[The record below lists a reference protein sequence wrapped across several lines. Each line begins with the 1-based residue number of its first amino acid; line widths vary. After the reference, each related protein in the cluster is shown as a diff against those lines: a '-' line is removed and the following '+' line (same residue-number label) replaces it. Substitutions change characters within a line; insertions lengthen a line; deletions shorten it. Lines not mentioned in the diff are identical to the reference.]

1 MKKIYK
7 EAFLATL
14 MVFAIMWIFFLTI
27 SISFKPFNYV
37 AKTLKNIQLTDIYFS
52 NLSNDKAVEDIVLVN
67 IENLDREGIA
77 MLTEKINNTRPKVIG
92 LDIFFE
98 NRVDTIGDP
107 LLEKAFRNASD
118 KLVLAG
124 RYDMNTQS
132 YNENYRYYKNIAY
145 GHADLV
151 TNNERTK
158 PVRTFHPRHKSK
170 SGYLYSFAAKIAE
183 KAAPEKFKELEERN
197 KKKELI
203 NYTGDRNTF
212 VSLNYR
218 DVLASPP
225 EELNFLKD
233 KIVLLGYL
241 GGMNRKSGDED
252 DKFFTPVNT
261 NYVGRSL
268 PDMYGLTIHANIIS
282 MILKENYIKR
292 IPLWF
297 LLIIS
302 FVLVY
307 LHVLPFAYF
316 FIKHHLWYHVNAKIF
331 QLISVSVI
339 LLLVFILFKGTNI
352 LFPTKY
358 LLLGVVLSVD
368 VLYFY
373 EALAILAHKKLGW
386 NSIFVH

>member
-7 EAFLATL
+7 EALLATL
-14 MVFAIMWIFFLTI
+14 LVFAIIWIFFLTI

-52 NLSNDKAVEDIVLVN
+52 NLSNDKAIEDIVLVN

-77 MLTEKINNTRPKVIG
+77 MLTEKINSTRPKVIG

-98 NRVDTIGDP
+98 NKVDTIGDP
-107 LLEKAFRNASD
+107 LLEKAFRNAGD

-124 RYDMNTQS
+124 RYDMKAQS
-132 YNENYRYYKNIAY
+132 FNRGFRHYKDITY
-145 GHADLV
+145 GHAGLV
-151 TNNERTK
+151 TNQDRTK
-158 PVRTFHPRHKSK
+158 PVRAFYTDYKGK
-170 SGYLYSFAAKIAE
+170 KEDIYSFASMVAK
-183 KAAPEKFKELEERN
+183 KADPEKFKKLKQRN

-212 VSLNYR
+212 LTLNYR
-218 DVLASPP
+218 DVLASTP
-225 EELNFLKD
+225 EELKFLKD

-261 NYVGRSL
+261 NYIGRSL
-268 PDMYGLTIHANIIS
+268 PDMYGLTIHANIVS
-282 MILKENYIKR
+282 MILKENYIKKL
-292 IPLWF
+292 PLWL

-302 FVLVY
+302 FILVY
-307 LHVLPFAYF
+307 LHVVPFAYF

-331 QLISVSVI
+331 QLISISII
-339 LLLVFILFKGTNI
+339 LLLVFILFKGTNV
-352 LFPTKY
+352 LFPTKF
-358 LLLGVVLSVD
+358 LLLGVILSVD

-373 EALAILAHKKLGW
+373 EALAILVHKKLGW
-386 NSIFVH
+386 NSTFVH